1 MHVKFLYFLSG
12 LPSLLIVNLRIAPW
26 LVKDSTTNKQPNPE
40 EEWIR
45 KGDISIW
52 YYTIRPLANIYSPIG
67 QKIEF
72 IIGSSSTA
80 LTFAQDVTSHC
91 SDVVIFLLF
100 TKRCIYCHI
109 KLSFW
114 RAMLSGRLC
123 NHLSQSE
130 VRSRKV
136 TYSCWETGRL
146 VAGLSQVK
154 TGMSDFDGRV
164 LWNVSGRVI

>member
-1 MHVKFLYFLSG
+1 MYVKFLYFLSG

-26 LVKDSTTNKQPNPE
+26 LVKDSTTNKQPNPK

-45 KGDISIW
+45 IGDIYIW
-52 YYTIRPLANIYSPIG
+52 YSTIRPLANIYLPTG

-80 LTFAQDVTSHC
+80 LAFAQDVKNHC
-91 SDVVIFLLF
+91 SDVVRF

-109 KLSFW
+109 KLSLW
-114 RAMLSGRLC
+114 RAMLSGSLC

-130 VRSRKV
+130 IRSRKV
-136 TYSCWETGRL
+136 TYSCWDRTA
-146 VAGLSQVK
+146 AGWPVPSE
-154 TGMSDFDGRV
+154 D
-164 LWNVSGRVI
+164 WNVWLWRTCTARHLG